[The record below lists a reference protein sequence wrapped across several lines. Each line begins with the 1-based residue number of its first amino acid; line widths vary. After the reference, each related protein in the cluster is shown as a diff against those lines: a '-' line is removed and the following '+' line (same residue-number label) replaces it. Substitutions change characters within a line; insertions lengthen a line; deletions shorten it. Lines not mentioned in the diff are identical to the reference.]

1 MTFALTIDPNAVLDI
16 TWDWTD
22 WLAASETISTK
33 TCTVT
38 PASSITVGTPTET
51 GGVVTAFVSAATL
64 GTVPRVTCRI
74 TTSQGRTDDRT
85 FRFTVI
91 ER

>member
-1 MTFALTIDPNAVLDI
+1 MTFPLTIDPNAVLDI
-16 TWDWTD
+16 RWDWTD

-33 TCTVT
+33 TCTAT
-38 PASSITVGTPTET
+38 TGITVGTPTEAA
-51 GGVVTAFVSAATL
+51 GVVIAFVSAATL

-74 TTSQGRTDDRT
+74 VTNQGRTDDRT
-85 FRFTVI
+85 FRFTVA